1 MNKNTIKTV
10 LGVLVGNTI
19 LAFVVVAFVLPSGLV
34 MGGATGLGLAITHYL
49 PGLELSAV
57 ILGINMLLF
66 ILGALI
72 LGKKFALTTIISTVF
87 YPMMLKLLGYIPG
100 IDGITDNILLAVVYA
115 GLLLGLGIG
124 IIIRAGASTGG
135 SDILALLM
143 QKGFHIP
150 VAICMY
156 IVDFVIIALQVTFAT
171 AEELL
176 YGILALIICTMVL
189 GRVTVMGQAQMQLF
203 IISKHYEV
211 IKQRLLT
218 EMEVGAT
225 LVRIET
231 GLLEREESG
240 VLCILPNR
248 KLYDVNRMIH
258 EVDPK
263 AFVTITKI
271 NEVRGRGFTLD
282 RKDKALATK

>member
-49 PGLELSAV
+49 PNLELSVV
-57 ILGINMLLF
+57 ILGINMILF
-66 ILGALI
+66 VLGALI
-72 LGKKFALTTIISTVF
+72 LGKKFALTTIISTVS
-87 YPMMLKLLGYIPG
+87 YPVMLKLLGYIPG
-100 IDGITDNILLAVVYA
+100 IDRITDNVLLAVIYA

-171 AEELL
+171 GEELL

-282 RKDKALATK
+282 RKDKELATK